1 MKNLLIGLVSGVAL
15 GMLFAP
21 EKGSTFRERLSNS
34 NNKLKEFS
42 KSLAIM
48 TEDASD
54 EIKSFINSKDIQDLI
69 TKGSDYTKL
78 ILEKGSDLS
87 KQGKEELLSV
97 LEKVKK
103 NTEKLSF
110 CKKK

>member
-21 EKGSTFRERLSNS
+21 EKGSAFRERLSNS

-42 KSLAIM
+42 KSLVLM
-48 TEDASD
+48 SEDASD
-54 EIKSFINSKDIQDLI
+54 EIKTFVKSKDIQELL
-69 TKGSDYTKL
+69 TKGSDYTKI
-78 ILEKGSDLS
+78 ILEKGNELS
-87 KQGKEELLSV
+87 KKGKEELLSV
-97 LEKVKK
+97 LEKVKEH
-103 NTEKLSF
+103 TEKLSC